1 MEDELPPPEVWH
13 GLSDYEYNQVY
24 ENSSANPHRRLSK
37 KQQKRLQKDL
47 KQQAENGLQN
57 GITIPDTLKEQFD
70 MNNTKEQ
77 TNADAAVNEVDQLI
91 NDESNAQPTSTTN
104 VTLGPENAPKKKV
117 IKKGLNVDISNL
129 SYNAIKGAIAF
140 LETKGE
146 KLSMAGLIE
155 RAVRVYVQRADP
167 RIPDKFNAFSEEQRR
182 TRIVNN
188 ASQIIDKAQNYS
200 TSYEELVE
208 LDQLVGPKD

>member
-1 MEDELPPPEVWH
+1 MKEGRVDYWH
-13 GLSDYEYNQVY
+13 GLSEREYREAY
-24 ENSSANPHRRLSK
+24 ATSSENPLRPVSK
-37 KQQKRLQKDL
+37 REQHRLQKEL

-57 GITIPDTLKEQFD
+57 GITMPDTLKEQFD

-104 VTLGPENAPKKKV
+104 VNIGPENAPKKKV

-155 RAVRVYVQRADP
+155 RAVRAYVQHADP
-167 RIPDKFNAFSEEQRR
+167 SIPDKFNAFSEEQRR
-182 TRIVNN
+182 NRIANN
-188 ASQIIDKAQNYS
+188 AHVILDKAQNYS

-208 LDQLVGPKD
+208 LDQLLSAKD